1 MMTERVKMRYVSCPS
16 CGKQLFKVAGNC
28 SVEITCVRCKK
39 EIVGVVD
46 EIYMKIFENCRGK
59 EHDQEKAS
67 RYSTDMEAL
76 RTALKS
82 RCLRIRSGSPKRVF
96 SIF

>member
-28 SVEITCVRCKK
+28 SVETTCVRCKK

-59 EHDQEKAS
+59 EPDQEKAS

-76 RTALKS
+76 RQ
-82 RCLRIRSGSPKRVF
+82 RKRA
-96 SIF
+96 I

>member
-39 EIVGVVD
+39 EIV
-46 EIYMKIFENCRGK
+46 
-59 EHDQEKAS
+59 AS
-67 RYSTDMEAL
+67 CMR
-76 RTALKS
+76 
-82 RCLRIRSGSPKRVF
+82 P
-96 SIF
+96 